1 MLQCVQVTNEK
12 QTVRIAIGSSNP
24 VKIRAARAVL
34 EPLYPDAAFLVAD
47 VPSGIPAQ
55 PWGDAQTRAGALNR
69 ARAAL
74 QQTGADLAVGLEG
87 GVQES
92 EFGLLTSAW
101 CVLIDGQGRLGV
113 GGNSCALL
121 PPQVAEDVRRGSELG
136 AAMDRL
142 VGERNTKHGSG
153 AIGFLTNNLE
163 TRQSAYET
171 IVRLAL
177 ASFRH
182 PEWYPIHQQ
191 ASAAAPSSG
200 GDL

>member
-24 VKIRAARAVL
+24 VKVGAARAVL
-34 EPLYPDAAFLVAD
+34 EALYPGATFLVVDA
-47 VPSGIPAQ
+47 PSGVPAQ

-92 EFGLLTSAW
+92 ELGLLTSAW
-101 CVLIDGQGRLGV
+101 CVLLDAQGRLGV
-113 GGNSCALL
+113 GGNSCTLL
-121 PPQVAEDVRRGSELG
+121 PPAVAEDVRAGSELG
-136 AAMDRL
+136 AAVDRL
-142 VGERNTKHGSG
+142 VGEHNTKHGSG
-153 AIGFLTNNLE
+153 AIGILTNNLE
-163 TRQSAYET
+163 TRQSAYKT
-171 IVRLAL
+171 IIRFAL
-177 ASFRH
+177 ASFQH
-182 PEWYPIHQQ
+182 PEWYPLHGS
-191 ASAAAPSSG
+191 ASAASPTSG